1 MDIDKR
7 PTNNPL
13 LKFQVNL
20 ESISD
25 SERDLA
31 LRINALE
38 TRIDNIV
45 KRIEIGEQKIPIL
58 MWLLSVTTDQEELT
72 TLSKAIERV
81 APLVQ
86 QLDQLKQKMKT
97 LDYAKNHPQWF
108 AATFGDFSEEVDY
121 GLMRIDDIR
130 QGLEENNE

>member
-86 QLDQLKQKMKT
+86 QLDQLKQQMKT